1 MCRLLYLFFEVKMTR
16 SELIDKVKLLPRS
29 PGVYMML
36 DGTGKIIYVGKSKSL
51 RNRVSSYFQPLSKLN
66 AKTAK
71 LSVNIADFNCVYTDT
86 ETEAL
91 ILENELIKRHS
102 PKYNIKLKDSKN
114 YPYVKITN
122 SLYPTISLA
131 RTRKNDKCKYYGP
144 YTSSKAVQDI
154 IETVQRT
161 FRVASC
167 GKNFEEGKQICR
179 PCLNYHIGKC
189 IAPCTGKISPQ
200 EYKAVFE
207 DVGDFLN
214 GNFVKVADNLKKKM
228 NDAAQELK
236 FEAAAQYRDRL
247 SALER
252 LSENQKIL
260 SDLNTDRDVFG
271 IYEGETLCVISVLF
285 IRSGRL
291 IDKELIFFSSDELT
305 DSAALTD
312 LVMRYYSAHEYIPKS
327 VLLNFEID
335 DADIETVSAFLS
347 EKAQRKIEV
356 RTPKKG
362 MGKELTNLACENAQQ
377 AAEQYS
383 KEQGRSSKVLEHLY
397 EHLALDSIPMR
408 IEAYD
413 ISNNGKDSMY
423 AGMIVIENGLFKKS
437 DYRSFAI
444 KTIDGTDDYA
454 AMREALSRRLKR
466 LRDALD
472 GEPGAT
478 SDSSF
483 SSLPDL
489 ILLDG
494 GVGHVSAIKPLLDEY
509 RLPVSLFGMVKDS
522 FHKTRTLTDGENEI
536 SISHVQ
542 DIFTFIYKIQEE
554 VHRYTF
560 SKMDAS
566 RRTTV
571 KKSSLEKIDGIGPSK
586 AKAVLAYFKTVTAVK
601 NASVDELSEAPGISI
616 ANAKKIYEY
625 FHGNKSEESK

>member
-1 MCRLLYLFFEVKMTR
+1 MTR
-16 SELIDKVKLLPRS
+16 TELIEKVKLLPQS

-36 DGTGKIIYVGKSKSL
+36 DKLGKIIYVGKSKSL

-71 LSVNIADFNCVYTDT
+71 LSVNIDDFKCVYTDT

-102 PKYNIKLKDSKN
+102 PKYNIKLKDSKS
-114 YPYVKITN
+114 YPYVKISN
-122 SLYPTISLA
+122 SLYPSISLS
-131 RTRKNDKCKYYGP
+131 RTRKNDKCTYFGP
-144 YTSSKAVQDI
+144 YTSSRAVQDI

-167 GKNFEEGKQICR
+167 GKRFEEGMQVSR

-189 IAPCTGKISPQ
+189 IAPCTGKVSAD
-200 EYKAVFE
+200 EYKAIF
-207 DVGDFLN
+207 DDIGDFLN
-214 GNFVKVADNLKKKM
+214 GDFVKVIDSLKSKM
-228 NDAAQELK
+228 NDAAENLK

-252 LSENQKIL
+252 LNENQKIL

-271 IYEGETLCVISVLF
+271 IFEGDALCVIAVLF

-312 LVMRYYSAHEYIPKS
+312 LIMRYYSSHEYVPKS
-327 VLLNFEID
+327 VLLAFDID
-335 DADIETVSAFLS
+335 KIDEETICAFLS
-347 EKAQRKIEV
+347 EKAQRKVEV

-362 MGKELTNLACENAQQ
+362 VGKDLASLACENAQQ
-377 AAEQYS
+377 AVEQYS
-383 KEQGRSSKVLEHLY
+383 KEQGRSMKVLEHLC
-397 EHLALDSIPMR
+397 EHLTLDSIPMR

-413 ISNNGKDSMY
+413 ISNNGKDNMY
-423 AGMIVIENGLFKKS
+423 AGMIVIENGIFKKS
-437 DYRSFAI
+437 AYRSFAI

-454 AMREALSRRLKR
+454 AMREAISRRLAR
-466 LRDALD
+466 LKNSMRDR
-472 GEPGAT
+472 
-478 SDSSF
+478 SDEHDDSF
-483 SSLPDL
+483 SALPDL

-494 GVGHVSAIKPLLDEY
+494 GVGHVAAIKPIIEEY
-509 RLPVSLFGMVKDS
+509 ELPINLFGMIKDS

-536 SISHVQ
+536 SIAHVQ

-566 RRTTV
+566 RRKTV
-571 KKSSLEKIDGIGPSK
+571 KKSSLEKIEGIGPSK
-586 AKAVLAYFKTVTAVK
+586 AKSILSHFKTISAVK
-601 NASVDELSEAPGISI
+601 NASIDTLSQAPGISF
-616 ANAKKIYEY
+616 ANAQKIYEY
-625 FHGNKSEESK
+625 FHGNKSEE

>member
-1 MCRLLYLFFEVKMTR
+1 MTR
-16 SELIDKVKLLPRS
+16 SELIDKVKLLPQS

-36 DGTGKIIYVGKSKSL
+36 DSSGKVIYVGKSKSL
-51 RNRVSSYFQPLSKLN
+51 RNRVSSYFQPLSRLN

-71 LSVNIADFNCVYTDT
+71 LSVNISDFNCVYTDT

-91 ILENELIKRHS
+91 ILENELIKRHT
-102 PKYNIKLKDSKN
+102 PKYNIKLKDSKS
-114 YPYVKITN
+114 YPYVKISN
-122 SLYPTISLA
+122 SLFPTISLA
-131 RTRKNDKCKYYGP
+131 RTRKNDKCKYFGP

-161 FRVASC
+161 FKVASC
-167 GKNFEEGKQICR
+167 GKKFEEGKSVCR

-189 IAPCTGKISPQ
+189 TAPCSGKITSK
-200 EYKAVFE
+200 EYKATF
-207 DVGDFLN
+207 DDIGDFLN
-214 GNFVKVADNLKKKM
+214 GEFVKVIERLTNKM
-228 NDAAQELK
+228 TEAAEELR

-252 LSENQKIL
+252 LRENQKIV

-271 IYEGETLCVISVLF
+271 IYEGDTLCVIAVLF

-305 DSAALTD
+305 ESSVLAD
-312 LVMRYYSAHEYIPKS
+312 LVMRYYSTHEYIPKS
-327 VLLNFEID
+327 VFTAFDLD
-335 DADIETVSAFLS
+335 DADTNAVTEFLG
-347 EKAQRKIEV
+347 EKAGRKIEV
-356 RTPKKG
+356 RTPQKG
-362 MGKELTNLACENAQQ
+362 MGKDLANLACENAQQ

-383 KEQGRSSKVLEHLY
+383 KEQGRSTKVLEHIY

-423 AGMIVIENGLFKKS
+423 AGMIVLENGVFKKS

-444 KTIDGTDDYA
+444 KTVEGTDDYA
-454 AMREALSRRLKR
+454 CMREALRRRLTR
-466 LRDALD
+466 LRNALD
-472 GEPGAT
+472 EDPDAI
-478 SDSSF
+478 DSSF
-483 SSLPDL
+483 SALPDL

-494 GVGHVSAIKPLLDEY
+494 GVGHVSAVKPLLEEFN
-509 RLPVSLFGMVKDS
+509 LPINLFGMVKDS

-542 DIFTFIYKIQEE
+542 DIFTFMYKIQEE

-571 KKSSLEKIDGIGPSK
+571 KKSSLEKIEGIGPSK
-586 AKAVLAYFKTVTAVK
+586 AKAILTHFKTLTAIK
-601 NASVDELSEAPGISI
+601 NATIDELASVNGVSLS
-616 ANAKKIYEY
+616 NAKKIYEH
-625 FHGNKSEESK
+625 FHGNKSEEQK